1 MDQLTSTVP
10 GIEPQLNGRL
20 TNTPIVG
27 AQVFADHSS
36 SPPLLH
42 THLLENLTLEETI
55 KAKVGFERLS
65 ATFGV
70 TVHHYRADN
79 GRLATLVSSKPALP
93 AVKLSTI
100 VLLLLIFKMALLKV
114 TLVTCRNLP
123 APYFSTPYIIGPKWF
138 HLNYGPL
145 LSLNLPASLT

>member
-10 GIEPQLNGRL
+10 GIKPQLTGRL

-36 SPPLLH
+36 SPHFLH
-42 THLLENLTLEETI
+42 THLLENLTLEETL

-79 GRLATLVSSKPALP
+79 GRFGDVGFKQACAAGHQTIDYCAANSHFQNGIAESNIGHLQE
-93 AVKLSTI
+93 STRTI
-100 VLLLLIFKMALLKV
+100 LLNAIHYWPGMVLIEL
-114 TLVTCRNLP
+114 
-123 APYFSTPYIIGPKWF
+123 
-138 HLNYGPL
+138 
-145 LSLNLPASLT
+145 